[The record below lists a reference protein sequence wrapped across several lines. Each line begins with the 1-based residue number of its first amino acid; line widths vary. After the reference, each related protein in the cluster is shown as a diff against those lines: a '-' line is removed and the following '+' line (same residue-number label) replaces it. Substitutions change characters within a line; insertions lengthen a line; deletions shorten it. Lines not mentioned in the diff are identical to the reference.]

1 MAPFRALSWRAFFLR
16 EAASPSLSLTQSY
29 LTTSLSPLPG
39 VQRRKGAEGVYWAL
53 VPPSICLLV
62 WGGEGASDA
71 DPALG
76 KPGVIQ
82 EILQTHC
89 LSSAP
94 LA

>member
-1 MAPFRALSWRAFFLR
+1 MESVFSPGSCFPFSEPHSEAPDHLSFSPAWRA
-16 EAASPSLSLTQSY
+16 EK
-29 LTTSLSPLPG
+29 
-39 VQRRKGAEGVYWAL
+39 RKEAEGVYWAL

-82 EILQTHC
+82 EILQTYC
-89 LSSAP
+89 PLSSAP